1 MRVREDVF
9 AELQDVKL
17 YYEEEGTG
25 EPVIL
30 IAGIGANHRFWK
42 GMVPLLKGYRV
53 ITLDNRGVGQ
63 TEYKGGIEIDTMA
76 DDVVHLMD
84 YLHIMKAHIVG
95 WSMGS
100 QISQSLAI
108 RHPRRLQSLTL
119 VSSYQFRPHRSAY
132 FMYNMTK
139 AAAEGKCTMD
149 EVNILLNAFCFP
161 ESAFSALAK
170 KGVTMPVPRH
180 PEDPAEVY
188 KQMISMDNF
197 DSTERTK
204 DITAPSLVIH
214 GGMDIMVEPLKGRAI
229 GNSIPGCRYVEIPGE
244 GHTIAPEVYIEYL
257 KEHLKENK
265 MPPRSGE

>member
-1 MRVREDVF
+1 MF

-53 ITLDNRGVGQ
+53 ITLDNRGVGE
-63 TEYKGGIEIDTMA
+63 TEYKGGVEIDIMA
-76 DDVVHLMD
+76 DDVIHLMD
-84 YLHIMKAHIVG
+84 YLHIFKAHIVG

-108 RHPRRLQSLTL
+108 RYPERLQSLTL

-132 FMYNMTK
+132 FMYLMTK

-149 EVNILLNAFCFP
+149 EVNILLNSFCFP
-161 ESAFSALAK
+161 ESAFAAYAK
-170 KGVTMPVPRH
+170 KGTVMPIPRR
-180 PEDPAEVY
+180 PEDPKEVY

-197 DSTERTK
+197 DTTEKTK
-204 DITAPSLVIH
+204 DIKAPSLVIH
-214 GGMDIMVEPLKGRAI
+214 GAMDIMVEPIKGRAI
-229 GNSIPGCRYVEIPGE
+229 GNSIPNCRYIEIPGE
-244 GHTIAPEVYIEYL
+244 GHTIAAEVYIDYL
-257 KEHLKENK
+257 REHLKTNR
-265 MPPRSGE
+265 MSLRSGE

>member
-1 MRVREDVF
+1 MF
-9 AELQDVKL
+9 AELPGVKL
-17 YYEEEGTG
+17 YYEDEGEG
-25 EPVIL
+25 EPVVL

-42 GMVPLLKGYRV
+42 GMVPFLKGYRV
-53 ITLDNRGVGQ
+53 ITLDNRGVGE
-63 TEYKGGIEIDTMA
+63 TEYKGEIQIDIMA
-76 DDVVHLMD
+76 DDVIHLLD
-84 YLHIMKAHIVG
+84 YLHICKAHIVG

-108 RHPRRLQSLTL
+108 RYPKRLQSLTL

-132 FMYNMTK
+132 FMYWMSK
-139 AAAEGKCTMD
+139 AAAEGRCTMD
-149 EVNILLNAFCFP
+149 EVNMFLNAFCFP
-161 ESAFSALAK
+161 ESTFEAFAK
-170 KGVTMPVPRH
+170 KGIVMPVPKH

-229 GNSIPGCRYVEIPGE
+229 GNSIPNCKYIELPGE
-244 GHTIAPEVYIEYL
+244 GHTINPSLYAEYL
-257 KEHLKENK
+257 KKHLRDNAMGSECQ
-265 MPPRSGE
+265 